1 MLLVSTGSEESFSEG
16 MQEFGRRHFRQL
28 DPARTEFLCLECL
41 GGEVLI
47 VLEGEPTLRTPE
59 GETRLRPWDAAVFP
73 RGEAGAHQL
82 RNDTCDR
89 VRAAFFSSLSDPEVA
104 VYPDDERIGVIAG
117 SSRDDMDT
125 IRGWVE
131 AAR

>member
-1 MLLVSTGSEESFSEG
+1 
-16 MQEFGRRHFRQL
+16 
-28 DPARTEFLCLECL
+28 
-41 GGEVLI
+41 

-59 GETRLRPWDAAVFP
+59 GETKLRPWDAAVFP

-82 RNDTCDR
+82 RNDTRDR

-117 SSRDDMDT
+117 SSRDDMET

-131 AAR
+131 PVR

>member
-1 MLLVSTGSEESFSEG
+1 VYELPPGGASPYHWHVGEEELL
-16 MQEFGRRHFRQL
+16 L
-28 DPARTEFLCLECL
+28 
-41 GGEVLI
+41 

-59 GETRLRPWDAAVFP
+59 GETRLRPWDVALFR

-82 RNDTCDR
+82 RNDTGDQI
-89 VRAAFFSSLSDPEVA
+89 RAAFFSSLSDPEVA

-117 SSRDDMDT
+117 SNRDDMET

-131 AAR
+131 GQR